1 MIDSRRSVFDRM
13 TFGHKDHPGLWLDKF
28 LPEQLRRDESPPA
41 DKDTPQMAHFKSAAG
56 IEEPSFYQRSFDR
69 WQRVL
74 QQLDARMEK
83 GEVLGRMVVGLGA
96 DSVLENAI
104 SLHHTYGLPFI
115 PGSALKGLA
124 SSYAHLRL
132 ENAAWNKGGEAHR
145 ILFGDTTSAGYVTF
159 FDALYIPKSAKQG
172 FLWPDVITVHHRDY
186 YQKEGVAPADWDSP
200 TIIPF
205 ISATGKYLIALAG
218 PEAWVG
224 KAFEILGLALLEF
237 GVGAK
242 TSSGYGRVKLPG
254 VSLPAPPE
262 EKSEEKTTSRKSMG
276 LEEGE
281 TYALAKVRLKKKPWP
296 QGRKR
301 GEVHAVRDWG
311 AYINPLDGGGQVKL
325 QKADLRN
332 PDDVL
337 KQGQILE
344 YRQDGRG
351 KRARALDAVIL
362 LHSQPELKEMG
373 FQ

>member
-1 MIDSRRSVFDRM
+1 MIESRRSVFDNISFRR
-13 TFGHKDHPGLWLDKF
+13 KDHPGLWLDKF
-28 LPEQLRRDESPPA
+28 LPEQLQKDESLA
-41 DKDTPQMAHFKSAAG
+41 KDEASLVMTHFKSATRVQ
-56 IEEPSFYQRSFDR
+56 EPTFYRTSFDR
-69 WQRVL
+69 WQSVL

-124 SSYAHLRL
+124 SSYAHRRL
-132 ENAAWNKGGEAHR
+132 EDDAWHKGGEAHR
-145 ILFGDTTSAGYVTF
+145 VLFGDTTSAGYVTF

-242 TSSGYGRVKLPG
+242 TSSGYGRVKIAGPKPSQDIVKTFLKRWNAVPTSKLPQTTNSFFEEWKRLEG
-254 VSLPAPPE
+254 VSNADKATIARMILERIRNDAPKFE
-262 EKSEEKTTSRKSMG
+262 
-276 LEEGE
+276 
-281 TYALAKVRLKKKPWP
+281 KKK
-296 QGRKR
+296 R
-301 GEVHAVRDWG
+301 E
-311 AYINPLDGGGQVKL
+311 
-325 QKADLRN
+325 KAWY
-332 PDDVL
+332 
-337 KQGQILE
+337 KE
-344 YRQDGRG
+344 
-351 KRARALDAVIL
+351 L
-362 LHSQPELKEMG
+362 LTFTETHQED
-373 FQ
+373 

>member
-96 DSVLENAI
+96 NSVLENAI

-159 FDALYIPKSAKQG
+159 FDALYIPKSAKRG

-242 TSSGYGRVKLPG
+242 TSSGYGRVKIAGPKPSQDIVKTFLKRWNAVPTSKLPQTTNSFFEEWKRLEG
-254 VSLPAPPE
+254 VSNADKATIARMILERIRNDAPKFE
-262 EKSEEKTTSRKSMG
+262 
-276 LEEGE
+276 
-281 TYALAKVRLKKKPWP
+281 KKK
-296 QGRKR
+296 R
-301 GEVHAVRDWG
+301 E
-311 AYINPLDGGGQVKL
+311 
-325 QKADLRN
+325 KAWY
-332 PDDVL
+332 
-337 KQGQILE
+337 KE
-344 YRQDGRG
+344 
-351 KRARALDAVIL
+351 L
-362 LHSQPELKEMG
+362 LTFTETHQED
-373 FQ
+373 